1 MSRKTAQIAFLQALT
16 LVLLASPFLAAGIY
30 VWQKHIWAQASLE
43 QLEPRHAR
51 LQGVQAMLPEL
62 TAATARAQATL
73 NQHSYPATQ
82 DATKAGNDAQQ
93 RIRTLFEASQLTINS
108 LQVLP
113 PKDSERFQSIA
124 ISLQVEGT
132 LAEIQAALLKLRD
145 DKPSIQVDSFSLQST
160 GPVRPASTQRV
171 AGSFGFSVLRAKS

>member
-1 MSRKTAQIAFLQALT
+1 MNRKAAQIVLLQALT

-30 VWQKHIWAQASLE
+30 TWQKHAWALDSMA

-73 NQHSYPATQ
+73 NEHSYPADQ
-82 DATKAGNDAQQ
+82 DAAKAGNDAQQ
-93 RIRTLFEASQLTINS
+93 RIRSIFEASQLTINS

-132 LAEIQAALLKLRD
+132 LPEMHAALLKLRD
-145 DKPSIQVDSFSLQST
+145 QKPSIQVDSFSLQST